1 MVLGSF
7 FFKHRA
13 KLVLK
18 GYWQNA
24 LVVTFFTSI
33 FLTVAQV
40 LQSVVTED
48 INGIVSSLSYALQ
61 TLPEG
66 VTAESVQFTEL
77 LELYQRL
84 FAAIAN
90 IPQSTWIALI
100 ALNLLA
106 LVVTPALMISCN
118 HYFIR
123 LNDGEEIGVM
133 QGLFGRMNLFLRS
146 LWLHVIMFVKI
157 FLWSLLFVIPG
168 IIAAMRY
175 SMAPYYL
182 AEHPEMKASEAIRRS
197 KKTMKHLKMSYFM
210 LQLSFIGWNLLVS
223 LIQLLLVDINPI
235 IALVAAQFLSLM
247 VATYLNAS
255 SAVFYC
261 AATRDGGMEKLVHD
275 ARNSARQMGMDD
287 TAFDEAFG
295 DEDSIDDRS
304 DGGDE
309 E

>member
-157 FLWSLLFVIPG
+157 FLWSLLFLIPG

>member
-61 TLPEG
+61 SMPEG

-133 QGLFGRMNLFLRS
+133 QGLLARMNIFLRS

-157 FLWSLLFVIPG
+157 FLWSLLFFIPG

>member
-84 FAAIAN
+84 FAAIGSV
-90 IPQSTWIALI
+90 PQSTWIALI

-157 FLWSLLFVIPG
+157 FLWSLLFLIPG